1 MPFTMNTLYQSCIYA
16 VILKPIEEITN
27 FKWIFRCNGP
37 SIDATDVSVTK
48 SVSLPKSFK
57 LSKFVITYNVPDL
70 T

>member
-1 MPFTMNTLYQSCIYA
+1 MSTLYQLCIYA
-16 VILKPIEEITN
+16 VILKPIEEITT
-27 FKWIFRCNGP
+27 FKWISKGEGP
-37 SIDATDVSVTK
+37 SIEDTHVSVTK